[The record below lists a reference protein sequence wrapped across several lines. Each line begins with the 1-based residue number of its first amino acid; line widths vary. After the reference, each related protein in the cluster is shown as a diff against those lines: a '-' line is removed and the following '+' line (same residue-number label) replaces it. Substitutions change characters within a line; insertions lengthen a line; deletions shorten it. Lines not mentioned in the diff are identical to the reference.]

1 MDPIT
6 NHPLY
11 KKHNLDTAINSTWEF
26 YKKYFFVLFGVSL
39 IISLFSQY
47 VSTMINK
54 EELQSITDP
63 VQMLQKMTEFIKPFL
78 IISLVNLYF
87 TTVIV
92 HYIVNK
98 PLNPGHSIF
107 LSAGKAF
114 IYYIPLLILMVLL
127 SFFGSIAVI
136 VGVFALI
143 IGAFFA
149 ALYILTL
156 YLFILPVLVVE
167 GTNISNAITRT
178 FILAHRRFWQNIG
191 WVSVLLLILIVISI
205 ILSSIIMIPFAGDF
219 IKNIFNPGE
228 ATSSFASNPVYLVL
242 SALVGAITFPIL
254 PIFSCVL
261 YFNAK
266 ASEDEKITIQPVV
279 ETEYRPTVEDLYAKP
294 IQEEKKEEDKKLNE

>member
-11 KKHNLDTAINSTWEF
+11 RKHNLDTAIGSTWDL
-26 YKKYFFVLFGVSL
+26 YKKHFFVLFGVSL
-39 IISLFSQY
+39 IISLLSQY
-47 VSTMINK
+47 VSTMINI
-54 EELQSITDP
+54 EELQSISDP
-63 VQMLQKMTEFIKPFL
+63 VQMLQKLTEFVKPIL

-98 PLNPGHSIF
+98 PLRSGHSIF

-127 SFFGSIAVI
+127 SFFGSIAIVI
-136 VGVFALI
+136 GVFALV

-156 YLFILPVLVVE
+156 YLFILPILVVE
-167 GTNISNAITRT
+167 GTNISNAISRT
-178 FILAHRRFWQNIG
+178 FRLAHRRFWQNIG
-191 WVSVLLLILIVISI
+191 WVSVVLLMLIVVSVV
-205 ILSSIIMIPFAGDF
+205 LSSLIMIPFAGDF
-219 IKNIFNPGE
+219 IKNITNPGE
-228 ATSSFASNPVYLVL
+228 ASSSFASNPVYLVL
-242 SALVGAITFPIL
+242 SALAGAVTFPIL
-254 PIFSCVL
+254 PVFSCVL

-266 ASEDEKITIQPVV
+266 ASEDERFTVQPVV

-294 IQEEKKEEDKKLNE
+294 IEEKKEDEKQNE

>member
-11 KKHNLDTAINSTWEF
+11 RKHNLDTAINSTWEF

-39 IISLFSQY
+39 IISLLSQY
-47 VSTMINK
+47 VSTMINM

-63 VQMLQKMTEFIKPFL
+63 IQMLQKMTEFVKPFL

-92 HYIVNK
+92 HFIINK
-98 PLNPGHSIF
+98 PLHPGHSIF

-127 SFFGSIAVI
+127 SFFGSIAII

-149 ALYILTL
+149 VLYVLTL

-167 GTNISNAITRT
+167 GTNIANAISRT
-178 FILAHRRFWQNIG
+178 FRLAHRRFWQNIG
-191 WVSVLLLILIVISI
+191 WVSVLLLILIVISVV
-205 ILSSIIMIPFAGDF
+205 LSSLIMIPFAGDF
-219 IKNIFNPGE
+219 LKNILHPGE
-228 ATSSFASNPVYLVL
+228 ATTNFASNPVYLVL
-242 SALVGAITFPIL
+242 SALAGALTFPIL

-261 YFNAK
+261 YFNARS
-266 ASEDEKITIQPVV
+266 SEDEKFTVLPVV

-294 IQEEKKEEDKKLNE
+294 FEEKKEDEKTNE